1 MRVRRYCAV
10 LAVAAWALRWAGPGW
25 AAILDGQRVSDATL
39 PNGLHVI
46 VLEEPQW
53 GVVGVGLNVRC
64 GSLHDPPDK
73 SGLSHLVEHLLFESA
88 DPAAPGLGVAVEDL
102 GGYINAQTLRDFMSV
117 DVLVAS
123 SELEA
128 VFQMLADRVT
138 KPSFDEEALRREKQI
153 VAREISD
160 RSEEA
165 DAAAM
170 TALWELAYPQHPY
183 GRPIGGSK
191 KSLAQVELE
200 DLVAHHKRFYVPNNS
215 ALVVVG
221 DVEAGRVFEAAKRTF
236 GGWRRAEVDWQPP
249 APEPPLDEVRTKVVE
264 SGSAAV
270 VFAVGFPAP
279 GIDRPGD
286 VCAMDLIYAWFNE
299 GEGSWLQ
306 RVLVNERKLALA
318 ADAEFLTQR
327 YPGLLIL
334 LVVCARE
341 KELEARQAI
350 LEAVEQLRSAPL
362 SDEEMKRLKDL
373 IYTQYAFTNETCLDK
388 AGSIGFYEMIT
399 GYRFAFD
406 YIDLVEKVT
415 PEQLQEVARR
425 YLNPDAYSAVVLRP
439 RSEGGQEALAPA
451 LRHSQNAQSLRSEGG
466 QGAWAPWL

>member
-1 MRVRRYCAV
+1 MRAGKLLVA
-10 LAVAAWALRWAGPGW
+10 LAVTTWVVALGGPSWG
-25 AAILDGQRVSDATL
+25 AILDPQRVRDITL
-39 PNGLHVI
+39 ANGLHVI

-53 GVVGVGLNVRC
+53 GVVSVGLNVRC
-64 GSLHDPPDK
+64 GSLHDPPEK
-73 SGLSHLVEHLLFESA
+73 AGLSHLVEHLLFESTDA
-88 DPAAPGLGVAVEDL
+88 AAPGLGVAVEDL

-123 SELEA
+123 SELEE
-128 VFQMLADRVT
+128 VLRLLADRVT
-138 KPSFDEEALRREKQI
+138 KPSFDEDALRREKQI
-153 VAREISD
+153 VSREIAD
-160 RSEEA
+160 RNQEA

-170 TALWELAYPQHPY
+170 AALWELAFQQHPY
-183 GRPIGGSK
+183 GRLVGGSK
-191 KSLAQVELE
+191 KSLARIELQ
-200 DLVAHHKRFYVPNNS
+200 DVVTHHKRFYVPNNA

-221 DVEAGRVFEAAKRTF
+221 DVEAGRVFDAAKRTF

-249 APEPPLDEVRTKVVE
+249 APEPPLDEVRTKVLE
-264 SGSAAV
+264 SGSAAT

-279 GIDRPGD
+279 GIDRPDD

-327 YPGLLIL
+327 YPGLFIV
-334 LVVCARE
+334 LVVCSRE
-341 KELEARQAI
+341 KELEARQAV
-350 LEAVEQLRSAPL
+350 LEAVEELRSAPL
-362 SDEEMKRLKDL
+362 SDEEMTRLKDL

-406 YIDLVEKVT
+406 YIDLIEKVT
-415 PEQLQEVARR
+415 PAQLQEVALR
-425 YLNPDAYSAVVLRP
+425 YLNPAAYSAVVLRP
-439 RSEGGQEALAPA
+439 PAEGGQEA
-451 LRHSQNAQSLRSEGG
+451 R
-466 QGAWAPWL
+466 APWL

>member
-1 MRVRRYCAV
+1 MRAGKFLVA
-10 LAVAAWALRWAGPGW
+10 LAVIVWGMVWGRPTWG
-25 AAILDGQRVSDATL
+25 AILDPQRVSDTTL
-39 PNGLHVI
+39 ANGLHVI
-46 VLEEPQW
+46 VLEERQW
-53 GVVGVGLNVRC
+53 GVVSVGLNVRC

-73 SGLSHLVEHLLFESA
+73 SGLSHLLEHLLFESTDA
-88 DPAAPGLGVAVEDL
+88 AAPGLGVAVEDL

-123 SELEA
+123 SELEE
-128 VFQMLADRVT
+128 VLRLLAERVT
-138 KPSFDEEALRREKQI
+138 KPSFDEDALRREKQI
-153 VAREISD
+153 VSREIVD
-160 RSEEA
+160 RNEEA

-170 TALWELAYPQHPY
+170 AALWELAYQQHPY
-183 GRPIGGSK
+183 GRPVGGSK
-191 KSLAQVELE
+191 KSLARIELE
-200 DLVAHHKRFYVPNNS
+200 DVVTQHKRFYVPNNA

-221 DVEAGRVFEAAKRTF
+221 DVEAERVFDVAKRVF
-236 GGWRRAEVDWQPP
+236 GGWRQAEVDWQPP
-249 APEPPLDEVRTKVVE
+249 APEPPLDEVRTKILE
-264 SGSAAV
+264 SGSAAT

-279 GIDRPGD
+279 GIDRPDD

-334 LVVCARE
+334 LVVCSRE
-341 KELEARQAI
+341 KELDARQAI
-350 LEAVEQLRSAPL
+350 LEAVEKLRSALL
-362 SDEEMKRLKDL
+362 SDEEMTRLKDL

-399 GYRFAFD
+399 GYRFALD
-406 YIDLVEKVT
+406 YIDLIEKVT
-415 PEQLQEVARR
+415 PAQLQEVARR

-439 RSEGGQEALAPA
+439 PAEGGQEA
-451 LRHSQNAQSLRSEGG
+451 Q
-466 QGAWAPWL
+466 APWL